1 MLRLPRIALLG
12 CLALLAACSGGED
25 EVVYDLILTDGMI
38 YDGSGNLPFRANI
51 AIKDDKIAA
60 IGALGQAKA
69 RQRIS
74 VRGHAIAP
82 GFINMLS
89 WANVPLLIDGRAES
103 DIRQGVT
110 LEIFG
115 EGWSMGPWSEE
126 MKAERLRRQGDL
138 KYDIE
143 WTTLGEY
150 LEHLERRGVSVN
162 VGSFVGATTLRIH
175 EIGYEDRK
183 ATAEELAAM
192 QELTRQ
198 AMRDGAFG
206 VGSSLIYAPAN
217 FADTDE
223 LVALAQA
230 AGEYGG
236 IYISHIR
243 SESAQLLEAVD
254 ELIEIAARAG
264 VPAEIYHLKASG
276 EPNWRKLY
284 DVFNRVRAARS
295 RNIKITANMYTY
307 PASSTGLNAAMPL
320 WVQEGGHQAWVERL
334 KDPEIRARVIA
345 EMMTPTPDG
354 SNRFLEPGPDKI
366 LLIGFKSEA
375 LKPLIGK
382 TVAQA
387 AAMRGTGLAE
397 TAIDLVVEDD
407 SRVDVV
413 YFSMSEDNIRRKVEQ
428 EWITFGSDAGAY
440 SAEGVFLKSNVHPR
454 AYGNFARVLGKYS
467 RDEGIIPLE
476 QAIMRLTSQPAENVG
491 IRNRG
496 RIREGFYA
504 DLVVFDPD
512 SVRDHATF
520 EDPHRY
526 ASGVIHVFVNGE
538 HVLNGGEHTGATPGR
553 VVRGP
558 GWSGWAEADPGPDS

>member
-1 MLRLPRIALLG
+1 MLRLTRFVLLC
-12 CLALLAACSGGED
+12 CLALLVACSGGED
-25 EVVYDLILTDGMI
+25 EVVYDLILTDGLI
-38 YDGSGNLPFRANI
+38 YDGSGNLPYRANI

-60 IGALGQAKA
+60 IGTLGQAAA

-115 EGWSMGPWSEE
+115 EGWSMGPWTEE

-223 LVALAQA
+223 LVALAEA

-243 SESAQLLEAVD
+243 SESSELLESVD
-254 ELIEIAARAG
+254 ELIEIADRAG

-276 EPNWRKLY
+276 EPNWGKLY
-284 DVFNRVRAARS
+284 DVFDRVRAARS

-334 KDPEIRARVIA
+334 KDPEIRARVVA
-345 EMMTPTPDG
+345 EMMTPAADG

-382 TVAQA
+382 TVAQV

-428 EWITFGSDAGAY
+428 DWITFGSDAGAY

-476 QAIMRLTSQPAENVG
+476 QAIQRLTAQPAENVG

-526 ASGVIHVFVNGE
+526 ATGIIHVFVNGE
-538 HVLNGGEHTGATPGR
+538 HVLNDGEHTGATPGR